1 MGAKLTI
8 ISGSRQGQAISVR
21 TNKFS
26 VGYNNTFDLEFDLDS
41 DPEAKGQAITITRQF
56 EKWYLD
62 NSSQR
67 AIFVNHDVVQERT
80 GLRSGDLIRLSMDGP
95 DLLFELTNVVDTAT
109 ASSRNELLLQSPKS
123 LDDDTT
129 NQPFTEQ
136 HGLIAKSPG
145 GLEQEHSIMDSTSA
159 SKPTSPTHHGDNAR
173 EKPSKGSGVSHDT
186 AASRSGQGR
195 ASDVSFRNKGRSRR
209 SSKFG
214 MLIGLISV
222 LAGAVAGVS
231 IAIIILW
238 VVWQKDPLGLIAP
251 VPDSA
256 DSSTAVEVTP
266 SKRAAAP
273 PILENPPT
281 RRDNAPRFRTI
292 GKQSVDLSKAS
303 FLSLDIQQ
311 FLVAGSDEDYS
322 YELAGNSPKGIE
334 IETEGG
340 FLTWEIPPHYGG
352 STVPIELS
360 LNPVDP
366 NSPAIKIS
374 FDVSLYFSDT
384 WDVLEQQVLKSA
396 YLIVAKTKPGDRYLP
411 LGTACAISEE
421 QLMSSATVLNGII
434 QAREKGWSVVALNAS
449 SNISEAYEEK
459 TIQSLKFH
467 RMYLDAFEK
476 SDQVTR
482 RTQQAFYDI
491 ALIQTNESLESIV
504 SLGQLNG
511 GESDAAKVACI
522 GFSVTGN
529 LSSTLKGFQPE
540 LTTVDL
546 LGTFAP
552 EKSLIEGSRPPLL
565 LELEGELPIHTFG
578 GLIVNSRAEVL
589 GVYGFEAGLDANQTN
604 IPVHYASEALSPKL
618 FIENIGSD
626 LWVSDTDLD
635 LPSIFGSE

>member
-1 MGAKLTI
+1 MGVKLTI
-8 ISGSRQGQAISVR
+8 ISGSQQGQTISVR

-26 VGYNNTFDLEFDLDS
+26 VGCSNTFDLEFDLDS

-62 NSSQR
+62 NASQR
-67 AIFVNHDVVQERT
+67 PIFVNHDVVQERT

-95 DLLFELTNVVDTAT
+95 DLLFELTNVVDAAT
-109 ASSRNELLLQSPKS
+109 AETRDELSPQSPKN
-123 LDDDTT
+123 LDDDRI

-136 HGLIAKSPG
+136 QGSTAKIPRS
-145 GLEQEHSIMDSTSA
+145 LEQEHSKVDSTSA
-159 SKPTSPTHHGDNAR
+159 SRPTSPNHHGDNAWENPR
-173 EKPSKGSGVSHDT
+173 TVSGVSDVT
-186 AASRSGQGR
+186 TASRSGQGR
-195 ASDVSFRNKGRSRR
+195 ASQVSLRKKGRPRR
-209 SSKFG
+209 SSKLG
-214 MLIGLISV
+214 MLVGLVSV

-238 VVWQKDPLGLIAP
+238 VVWQKDPLGVIAL
-251 VPDSA
+251 VPISA
-256 DSSTAVEVTP
+256 DSSTAAEVTP
-266 SKRAAAP
+266 STQAASP
-273 PILENPPT
+273 PILENPPA

-292 GKQSVDLSKAS
+292 GRQSVDLSKAS
-303 FLSLDIQQ
+303 FLSLDVRQ
-311 FLVAGSDEDYS
+311 FLIAGSDEGYS
-322 YELAGNSPKGIE
+322 YELAGNSPTGIE

-340 FLTWEIPPHYGG
+340 FLTWEIARHYGG

-384 WDVLEQQVLKSA
+384 WDVLEQQILKSA

-449 SNISEAYEEK
+449 SDISEASAEK
-459 TIQSLKFH
+459 TLQSLKFH

-491 ALIQTNESLESIV
+491 ALIQTNEPLESTV
-504 SLGQLNG
+504 NLGQLNG
-511 GESDAAKVACI
+511 GESDAAEVACI

-529 LSSTLKGFQPE
+529 LLTTLKDFQPE
-540 LTTVDL
+540 LKTVDL
-546 LGTFAP
+546 LGTFPP

-565 LELEGELPIHTFG
+565 LELEGELPTHTFG

-589 GVYGFEAGLDANQTN
+589 GVYGFEAGLDAKQNNT
-604 IPVHYASEALSPKL
+604 PVHYASEALSPKL
-618 FIENIGSD
+618 FIENIGMD
-626 LWVSDTDLD
+626 LWVSDTDID
-635 LPSIFGSE
+635 LPSVFSSE